1 MALRLFCRSFR
12 YFGRLPRLVQIWI
25 RVWLVQFSCLCN
37 TEGERSEELLFF
49 FDHGVNEFITP
60 GFSFYS
66 EHFARSGSSG
76 GRFWRNGQPS
86 PPALRYEKK
95 RLSIC
100 SLKIPGGR
108 ACCDQ
113 GLVLTFN
120 LAMRKGS
127 LSLHMS
133 DISSDFTIIDRAQVG
148 EKAPSLVG
156 VSANANSA
164 YSLGEGVRSTSSHPE
179 TTRPSPQSPPV
190 PTESRALPKMM
201 STLQGVL
208 SPSLSGSSTSVQSSS
223 SVHSMSKSLLAKL
236 SDRVKSRGPPPGIE
250 ESLALACL
258 PVLISCKNK
267 GKH

>member
-1 MALRLFCRSFR
+1 MALRLFGRSFR

-37 TEGERSEELLFF
+37 TKSERSE
-49 FDHGVNEFITP
+49 G
-60 GFSFYS
+60 
-66 EHFARSGSSG
+66 HFARSGSSG
-76 GRFWRNGQPS
+76 GRFWQNGQPS

-100 SLKIPGGR
+100 SLKIPGER

-127 LSLHMS
+127 LSLYMS

-208 SPSLSGSSTSVQSSS
+208 SPSLSRSSTSVQSSS

-236 SDRVKSRGPPPGIE
+236 SDRVKSRGPPPGIK